1 MQIHWWPAAL
11 DSEMLL
17 PRWRMALAK
26 EVRPWLSTSTCV
38 VFAVHNV
45 PAIITNYFL
54 LNLFGRK
61 LSMNDNIQY
70 SQYSLVLKYVT
81 LHS

>member
-1 MQIHWWPAAL
+1 MC
-11 DSEMLL
+11 
-17 PRWRMALAK
+17 
-26 EVRPWLSTSTCV
+26 TCV

-70 SQYSLVLKYVT
+70 SLALKYPCNFT
-81 LHS
+81 LMNTKYAHYRVY